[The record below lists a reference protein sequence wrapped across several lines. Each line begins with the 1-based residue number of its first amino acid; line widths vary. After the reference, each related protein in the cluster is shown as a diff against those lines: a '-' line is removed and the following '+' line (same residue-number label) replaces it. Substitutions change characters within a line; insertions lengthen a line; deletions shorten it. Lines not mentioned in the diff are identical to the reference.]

1 MDRMERPYT
10 IEGYAIVS
18 TDGMLANAA
27 GVMPDELKIEAD
39 QKFFANG
46 LDAAAAVVHGR
57 HSHENQPHSDQRP
70 RLILTRR
77 VPRLEPE
84 PSYPKAM
91 HWNPAGCSWEEGL
104 RGLGVEQGVIG
115 IIGGTDVF
123 GMFLPIGYDAFHL
136 SRAAHDSLPG
146 GRPVF
151 PQVPER
157 TPEEIIASHGLKPGP
172 TQLLDKNAGAT
183 LVTWTR

>member
-1 MDRMERPYT
+1 MDRPYT

-27 GVMPDELKIEAD
+27 GMMPDELKIEAD
-39 QKFFANG
+39 QQFFAKG
-46 LDAAAAVVHGR
+46 LDGAAAVLHGR
-57 HSHENQPHSDQRP
+57 HSHEQQPHSDQRP

-77 VPRLEPE
+77 VPRFEPD

-91 HWNPAGCSWEEGL
+91 HWNPAGCSWEEAL
-104 RGLGVEQGVIG
+104 RSLGVERGVVA

-136 SRAAHDSLPG
+136 SRAANVSLPG

-151 PQVPER
+151 PEVPER
-157 TPEEIIASHGLKPGP
+157 TPEEILANYGLRPGP
-172 TQLLDKNAGAT
+172 VQVLDEKAGAS
-183 LVTWTR
+183 LVTWRR